1 MMEDQD
7 PQILNALRERE
18 ATNGGYWG
26 PPPQIFATIL
36 STLIYYQTNYNNLV
50 NPNSSLNLLFQ
61 MMEDQRPR
69 CMEATGGGCWGPPPP
84 IFDLPPPP
92 KPPWME
98 HCNDQDFNTRPLTS
112 SSIGGNTG
120 IINDPMVIQDSC
132 DINPLVIDSQF
143 FMGENLFTIL
153 VIVICSLILVA
164 IVLVVACVI
173 YR

>member
-1 MMEDQD
+1 
-7 PQILNALRERE
+7 
-18 ATNGGYWG
+18 
-26 PPPQIFATIL
+26 
-36 STLIYYQTNYNNLV
+36 
-50 NPNSSLNLLFQ
+50 

-98 HCNDQDFNTRPLTS
+98 HCNDQQDFNTRPLTS
-112 SSIGGNTG
+112 SSRIGDTG
-120 IINDPMVIQDSC
+120 ITHDPMVIQDSC

-164 IVLVVACVI
+164 IVLAVACVI